1 LERLRRLPLLFSL
14 RTTSL
19 RSVFALIC
27 LASSVCWLG
36 GVFESA
42 APALAADPAKAE
54 PPIQTYE
61 HLTPPQL
68 GALYPDQVVPFVKK
82 YCVDCHAGKEAE
94 AELDLTKYKS
104 VQDLAKDRRAW
115 RLVSQK
121 IRSREMPPDDYDQ
134 RPADHEAESI
144 ANWIDVTMK
153 AAICRGTIDPGRVTI
168 HRLNRAEYNNTI
180 RDLVGVDF
188 QPADDFP
195 SDDVGYGFDNIG
207 DVLAL
212 PPILLE
218 KYLAAAEKIM
228 DRALVVDDP
237 AKTATTRLEGKK
249 LQPDKIGLGPDGE
262 KVLASNGEVFAEFDF
277 PREGTYQIRVQAYGD
292 QAGPDPARMTVLMD
306 SVPGQKPEELKTF
319 DVAND
324 RLNVRT
330 FTITKSFSPG
340 KRKIAAQFINDF
352 YEPQEK
358 DKKKGGDRNLGV
370 NAIEVRG
377 PLGIDD
383 SKLTESHKR
392 IMIATPPAA
401 WLDENPPRRRAGF
414 SGKESADRKKAEA
427 AATQRGEQRVAAAKK
442 ILANFATRAFRRP
455 VTDTELARLM
465 KLWEATCVADAQ
477 PFERGIQVAC
487 SAVLIS
493 PHFLFRIELD
503 PKPNDP
509 NYVYKL
515 NDHEVATRLS
525 YFLWSTMPD
534 DELRKLADS
543 GELLKGDNLVQ
554 QVRRM
559 MRDRHTQELVNNFG
573 GQWLQTRRL
582 EGLNFDQKVYRNFD
596 QALRESMDRETSLF
610 FATLMVEDRSIL
622 EFLDSDFT
630 FLNERLAKHYGIEGI
645 MGDYFRRV
653 DLSGSFDAVQRRG
666 GLLGMASIL
675 ALNSNPARTSPV
687 KRGKWIMENLL
698 GTPPPPPPP
707 MVPELDDDNADKK
720 GALSGTLKQRLE
732 KHRSNAVCASC
743 HKVMDN
749 LGFGLENF
757 DALGSWREKDGKE
770 TVDPTGIL
778 PNGSKFSGPNELK
791 EVLKSKKDLF
801 ARCLTEKM
809 LTYAL
814 GRGLEEYDEC
824 TVDKIVKQVQAQNY
838 KFSSLMIAIV
848 QSEPFLQKRG
858 AGVRP

>member
-1 LERLRRLPLLFSL
+1 MHVLRRLPIASASAL
-14 RTTSL
+14 RAIL
-19 RSVFALIC
+19 ALAC
-27 LASSVCWLG
+27 LALSLYWLG
-36 GVFESA
+36 GAFDTGT
-42 APALAADPAKAE
+42 PAVAADPPKAANL
-54 PPIQTYE
+54 IATYD

-68 GALYPDQVVPFVKK
+68 GALYPEQIVPFVKK
-82 YCVDCHAGKEAE
+82 YCIDCHAGKDAE
-94 AELDLTKYKS
+94 SELDLTKYKS

-121 IRSREMPPDDYDQ
+121 IRSREMPPDDYDK

-144 ANWIDVTMK
+144 SNWIDTTMK

-228 DRALVVDDP
+228 DRAIVVDDP
-237 AKTATTRLEGKK
+237 VKTYTNRLDYKK
-249 LQPDKIGLGPDGE
+249 LQPDKVGPGADGE
-262 KVLASNGEVFAEFDF
+262 SKLLVSDGEVFGEFNF
-277 PREGTYQIRVQAYGD
+277 PREGMYQIRVQAYGE
-292 QAGPDPARMTVLMD
+292 QAGPDPARMTVLAD
-306 SVPGQKPEELKTF
+306 KDELKTF

-324 RLNVRT
+324 RFTMRT
-330 FTITKSFSPG
+330 FTVTKSFPAG
-340 KRKIAAQFINDF
+340 NRKIAARFINDF
-352 YEPQEK
+352 YEPKEK
-358 DKKKGGDRNLGV
+358 DAKKGGDRNLGV
-370 NAIEVRG
+370 TSIEVRG
-377 PLGIDD
+377 PLGVDAE
-383 SKLTESHKR
+383 KLPESHKR

-401 WLDENPPRRRAGF
+401 WLDENPARKKPGFFGRESDERR
-414 SGKESADRKKAEA
+414 KAEA
-427 AATQRGEQRVAAAKK
+427 AATQRAEQRVSAAKK
-442 ILANFATRAFRRP
+442 IIANFATRAFRRP

-465 KLWEATCVADAQ
+465 KLWEVTSVADAQ

-503 PKPNDP
+503 PKPNDA
-509 NYVYKL
+509 NFVYKL

-543 GELLKGDNLVQ
+543 GELLNGGNLVL

-559 MRDRHTQELVNNFG
+559 MRDRNTQALVTNFG

-582 EGLNFDQKVYRNFD
+582 EGLNFDTKVYRNFD
-596 QALRESMDRETSLF
+596 EPLRTAMDQETSLF
-610 FATLMVEDRSIL
+610 FATLLVEDRSIL

-645 MGDYFRRV
+645 AGDYFRRV
-653 DLSGSFDAVQRRG
+653 DLSGNFAAVQRRG

-720 GALSGTLKQRLE
+720 DGLTGTLKQRLE
-732 KHRSNAVCASC
+732 KHRSSAVCASC

-757 DALGSWREKDGKE
+757 DALGGWREKDGKE
-770 TVDPTGIL
+770 AVDPTGVL

-791 EVLKSKKDLF
+791 EVLKTKKDLF
-801 ARCLTEKM
+801 TRCLTEKM

-824 TVDKIVKQVQAQNY
+824 TVDRIVKTVAAQNY

>member
-1 LERLRRLPLLFSL
+1 MAV
-14 RTTSL
+14 T
-19 RSVFALIC
+19 C
-27 LASSVCWLG
+27 LAVGLCWLG
-36 GVFESA
+36 GVFEN
-42 APALAADPAKAE
+42 APALAANPAPKAANQ
-54 PPIQTYE
+54 IATYD

-68 GALYPDQVVPFVKK
+68 GMLYPEQVVPFVKK
-82 YCVDCHAGKEAE
+82 YCIDCHAGKEAE

-104 VQDLAKDRRAW
+104 VQDLVKDRRVW

-121 IRSREMPPDDYDQ
+121 VRSREMPPDDYDK

-144 ANWIDVTMK
+144 ANWIDTTMK
-153 AAICRGTIDPGRVTI
+153 AAICRGIIDPGRVTI

-188 QPADDFP
+188 HPADDFP

-218 KYLAAAEKIM
+218 KYLSAAEKIM
-228 DRALVVDDP
+228 DKALVIDDP
-237 AKTATTRLEGKK
+237 AKTYTNRLEAKK
-249 LQPDKIGLGPDGE
+249 LQPDKIGFGADGA
-262 KVLASNGEVFAEFDF
+262 KLLVDNNEVFGEFNF
-277 PREGTYQIRVQAYGD
+277 PREGTYQIRVQAYGE
-292 QAGPDPARMTVLMD
+292 QAGPDPARMTVLAD
-306 SVPGQKPEELKTF
+306 KDELKTF

-324 RLNVRT
+324 RFNTRT
-330 FTITKSFSPG
+330 FTVTKSFPAG
-340 KRKIAAQFINDF
+340 NRKIYARFINDF
-352 YEPQEK
+352 YEPKEK
-358 DKKKGGDRNLGV
+358 DSKKGGDRNLGV
-370 NAIEVRG
+370 AAIEVRG
-377 PLGIDD
+377 PLGLDPE
-383 SKLTESHKR
+383 KLPESHKR
-392 IMIATPPAA
+392 IMIATPPPA
-401 WLDENPPRRRAGF
+401 WLDENPARKKVPF
-414 SGKESADRKKAEA
+414 FGKASDERKKAEA
-427 AATQRGEQRVAAAKK
+427 AGAQRAEQRAIAAKK
-442 ILANFATRAFRRP
+442 IIANFATRAFRRP
-455 VTDTELARLM
+455 VTDAEVTRLM
-465 KLWEATCVADAQ
+465 KLWEVTVFADAQ

-487 SAVLIS
+487 AAVLIS

-503 PKPNDP
+503 PQPNDP
-509 NYVYKL
+509 NFVYKL

-543 GELLKGDNLVQ
+543 GELLKGDNLVK

-559 MRDRHTQELVNNFG
+559 MRDRHTQELVTNFG

-582 EGLNFDQKVYRNFD
+582 EGLNFDKKIYRNFD
-596 QALRESMDRETSLF
+596 EPLRAAMDQETSLF
-610 FATLMVEDRSIL
+610 FATLLVEDRSIL

-630 FLNERLAKHYGIEGI
+630 FLNERLARHYGIQGI
-645 MGDYFRRV
+645 TGDYFRRV
-653 DLSGSFDAVQRRG
+653 DLSGNFAEVQRRG

-687 KRGKWIMENLL
+687 KRGKWIMDNLL
-698 GTPPPPPPP
+698 GTPPPPAPP
-707 MVPELDDDNADKK
+707 MVPELEDDKADK
-720 GALSGTLKQRLE
+720 GELAGTLKQRLQ

-757 DALGSWREKDGKE
+757 DALGGWREKDGKE
-770 TVDPTGIL
+770 SVDPTGVL

-824 TVDKIVKQVQAQNY
+824 TVDKIVKTVAAQNY
-838 KFSSLMIAIV
+838 KFSALMIAIV

-858 AGVRP
+858 AGIRP

>member
-1 LERLRRLPLLFSL
+1 MCAACATRFLSPGAPSPGPLPLHLLPNPRDRSLNLSLRLPFASA
-14 RTTSL
+14 L
-19 RSVFALIC
+19 RSILAVAC
-27 LASSVCWLG
+27 LALGLCWLG
-36 GVFESA
+36 GAFDNASSA
-42 APALAADPAKAE
+42 VAADPPKAANQ
-54 PPIQTYE
+54 IQTYD
-61 HLTPPQL
+61 HLTAPQL
-68 GALYPDQVVPFVKK
+68 GALYPEQIVPFVKK
-82 YCVDCHAGKEAE
+82 YCIDCHAGKDAE

-121 IRSREMPPDDYDQ
+121 IRNHEMPPDDYDK
-134 RPADHEAESI
+134 RPADHELESI
-144 ANWIDVTMK
+144 SNWIDTTLK

-237 AKTATTRLEGKK
+237 AKTYTNRIDHKK
-249 LQPDKIGLGPDGE
+249 LQPDKVGPGADGE
-262 KVLASNGEVFAEFDF
+262 SKLLVSDGEVYGEFNF
-277 PREGTYQIRVQAYGD
+277 PREGTYQIRVQAYGE
-292 QAGPDPARMTVLMD
+292 QAGPDPARMTVLSD
-306 SVPGQKPEELKTF
+306 KDELKTF

-324 RLNVRT
+324 RFNMRT
-330 FTITKSFSPG
+330 FTITKLFPAG
-340 KRKIAAQFINDF
+340 NRKIAARFINDF
-352 YEPQEK
+352 YEPKEK
-358 DKKKGGDRNLGV
+358 DAKKGGDRNLGV
-370 NAIEVRG
+370 GWIEVRG
-377 PLGIDD
+377 PLGVDE
-383 SKLTESHKR
+383 SKLPESHKR

-401 WLDENPPRRRAGF
+401 WLDENPTRNKKPSF
-414 SGKESADRKKAEA
+414 FGKSSEDRKKAEA
-427 AATQRGEQRVAAAKK
+427 AAAGRAEQRVVAAKK
-442 ILANFATRAFRRP
+442 IIANFATRAFRRP
-455 VTDTELARLM
+455 VTDGELARLM

-503 PKPNDP
+503 PQPNDP
-509 NYVYKL
+509 NFVYKL

-525 YFLWSTMPD
+525 YFLWSTTPD
-534 DELRKLADS
+534 EELSNLANA
-543 GELLKGDNLVQ
+543 GELLKGDNLVK

-559 MRDRHTQELVNNFG
+559 MRDRHTQELVKNFG

-582 EGLNFDQKVYRNFD
+582 EGLNFDKKVYRNFD
-596 QALRESMDRETSLF
+596 EPLRSAMDQETSLF
-610 FATLMVEDRSIL
+610 FATLLVEDRSIL

-630 FLNERLAKHYGIEGI
+630 FLNERLARHYGIEGI
-645 MGDYFRRV
+645 TGDYFRRV
-653 DLSGSFDAVQRRG
+653 DLSGNIAAVQRRG
-666 GLLGMASIL
+666 GLLGMAAIL

-687 KRGKWIMENLL
+687 KRGKWIMDNLL
-698 GTPPPPPPP
+698 GTPPPPAPP
-707 MVPELDDDNADKK
+707 MVPELEDDKADK
-720 GALSGTLKQRLE
+720 GELSGTLKQRLQ

-757 DALGSWREKDGKE
+757 DALGGWREKDGKE
-770 TVDPTGIL
+770 AVDPTGVL
-778 PNGSKFSGPNELK
+778 PNGS
-791 EVLKSKKDLF
+791 
-801 ARCLTEKM
+801 
-809 LTYAL
+809 
-814 GRGLEEYDEC
+814 
-824 TVDKIVKQVQAQNY
+824 
-838 KFSSLMIAIV
+838 
-848 QSEPFLQKRG
+848 
-858 AGVRP
+858 

>member
-1 LERLRRLPLLFSL
+1 M
-14 RTTSL
+14 
-19 RSVFALIC
+19 AG
-27 LASSVCWLG
+27 LAVGLCWLG
-36 GVFESA
+36 GTFDSA
-42 APALAADPAKAE
+42 SPAVAADPPKAANQ
-54 PPIQTYE
+54 IQTFD
-61 HLTPPQL
+61 HLAAPQL

-82 YCVDCHAGKEAE
+82 YCIDCHAGKDAE
-94 AELDLTKYKS
+94 SELDLTKYKS
-104 VQDLAKDRRAW
+104 VQDLAKDRRVW

-121 IRSREMPPDDYDQ
+121 VRSREMPPDDHSAI
-134 RPADHEAESI
+134 PADHESESI
-144 ANWIDVTMK
+144 ANWIDTTLK

-228 DRALVVDDP
+228 DRAIVVDDP
-237 AKTATTRLEGKK
+237 AKTAATRIDYKK
-249 LQPDKIGLGPDGE
+249 LLPDKVDIGVSGESKLLVSDGE
-262 KVLASNGEVFAEFDF
+262 VYGEFNF
-277 PREGTYQIRVQAYGD
+277 PREGMYQIRVQAYGE
-292 QAGPDPARMTVLMD
+292 QAGPDPARMTVLAD
-306 SVPGQKPEELKTF
+306 KDELKTF

-324 RLNVRT
+324 RFNMRT
-330 FTITKSFSPG
+330 FTITKSFPAG
-340 KRKIAAQFINDF
+340 NRKIAARFINDF
-352 YEPQEK
+352 YEPKEK
-358 DKKKGGDRNLGV
+358 DAKKGGDRNLGV
-370 NAIEVRG
+370 SWIEVRG
-377 PLGIDD
+377 PLGVDVE
-383 SKLTESHKR
+383 KLPESHKR
-392 IMIATPPAA
+392 LMIATPPAA
-401 WLDENPPRRRAGF
+401 WLDENPFRKKPGF
-414 SGKESADRKKAEA
+414 FTRESTERKKAEA
-427 AATQRGEQRVAAAKK
+427 EAAARADQRVVAAKK
-442 ILANFATRAFRRP
+442 IIANFATRAFRRP
-455 VTDTELARLM
+455 VTDGEVARLM
-465 KLWEATCVADAQ
+465 KLWEATVVGDKQ

-503 PKPNDP
+503 PQPNDP
-509 NYVYKL
+509 NFVYKL

-534 DELRKLADS
+534 DELRKLADR
-543 GELLKGDNLVQ
+543 GELLKEGNLVL

-559 MRDRHTQELVNNFG
+559 MRDRKTQALVENFG

-582 EGLNFDQKVYRNFD
+582 EGLNFDKKVYRQFD
-596 QALRESMDRETSLF
+596 EALRTSMDQETTLF
-610 FATLMVEDRSIL
+610 FATLLVEDRSIL
-622 EFLDSDFT
+622 EFIDSDFT

-645 MGDYFRRV
+645 TGEYFRRV
-653 DLSGSFDAVQRRG
+653 DLSGNFPAVARRG

-698 GTPPPPPPP
+698 GTPPPPPPM
-707 MVPELDDDNADKK
+707 MVPELEDDKADK
-720 GALSGTLKQRLE
+720 GELSGTLKQRLE

-770 TVDPTGIL
+770 AVDPTGIL
-778 PNGSKFSGPNELK
+778 PNGSKFNGPNELK
-791 EVLKSKKDLF
+791 EVLKTKKDLF
-801 ARCLTEKM
+801 TRCLTEKM

-824 TVDKIVKQVQAQNY
+824 TVDRIVKTVAAQNY
-838 KFSSLMIAIV
+838 KFSALMIAIV

>member
-1 LERLRRLPLLFSL
+1 MALGCLLLSL
-14 RTTSL
+14 
-19 RSVFALIC
+19 
-27 LASSVCWLG
+27 CWLG
-36 GVFESA
+36 GAFDN
-42 APALAADPAKAE
+42 APAVAADPPQAAHQ
-54 PPIQTYE
+54 IATYD

-68 GALYPDQVVPFVKK
+68 GALYPEQVVPFVKK
-82 YCVDCHAGKEAE
+82 YCIDCHAGKNAE

-144 ANWIDVTMK
+144 SNWIDTTLK

-218 KYLAAAEKIM
+218 KYLTAAEKIM

-237 AKTATTRLEGKK
+237 AKTYTNRIDSKK
-249 LQPDKIGLGPDGE
+249 LQPDKVGPGADGE
-262 KVLASNGEVFAEFDF
+262 SKLLVTDGEVFAEFNF
-277 PREGTYQIRVQAYGD
+277 PREGMYQIRVQAYGE
-292 QAGPDPARMTVLMD
+292 QAGPDPARMTVLD
-306 SVPGQKPEELKTF
+306 GKDELQTF

-324 RLNVRT
+324 RFNMRT
-330 FTITKSFSPG
+330 FTVTKSFPAG
-340 KRKIAAQFINDF
+340 NRKIAARFINDF
-352 YEPQEK
+352 YEPKEK
-358 DKKKGGDRNLGV
+358 DAKKGGDRNLGV
-370 NAIEVRG
+370 SWIEVRG
-377 PLGIDD
+377 PLGLDTE
-383 SKLTESHKR
+383 KLPESHKR
-392 IMIATPPAA
+392 LMIATPPAA
-401 WLDENPPRRRAGF
+401 WLDENPARRRSGF
-414 SGKESADRKKAEA
+414 FGRGTEERKKAEA
-427 AATQRGEQRVAAAKK
+427 AAAQRAEQRVVAAKK
-442 ILANFATRAFRRP
+442 IIANFATRAFRRP
-455 VTDTELARLM
+455 VTDAELARLM
-465 KLWEATCVADAQ
+465 KLWEATSVADAQ

-487 SAVLIS
+487 AAVLIS

-509 NYVYKL
+509 YFVYQL

-534 DELRKLADS
+534 EELRKLADS
-543 GELLKGDNLVQ
+543 GNLFKEDNLVK

-559 MRDRHTQELVNNFG
+559 MRDRKTQELVNNFG

-596 QALRESMDRETSLF
+596 AALRSAMDQETSLF
-610 FATLMVEDRSIL
+610 FATLLVEDRSIL

-653 DLSGSFDAVQRRG
+653 DLSGNFAEVQRRG

-720 GALSGTLKQRLE
+720 GGLSGTLKQRLE

-770 TVDPTGIL
+770 AVDPTGVL
-778 PNGSKFSGPNELK
+778 PDGSKFNGPNELK

-801 ARCLTEKM
+801 TRCLTEKM

-824 TVDKIVKQVQAQNY
+824 TVDRIVKTVAAQNY
-838 KFSSLMIAIV
+838 KFSALLIAIV

-858 AGVRP
+858 AGIRP

>member
-1 LERLRRLPLLFSL
+1 MPFARVLA
-14 RTTSL
+14 L
-19 RSVFALIC
+19 RSLLTVSCVAVGF
-27 LASSVCWLG
+27 CWLG
-36 GVFESA
+36 GSFDSA
-42 APALAADPAKAE
+42 APALAADPPKAAN
-54 PPIQTYE
+54 PIQTYD
-61 HLTPPQL
+61 HLAAPQL
-68 GALYPDQVVPFVKK
+68 GALYPEQVVPFVKK
-82 YCVDCHAGKEAE
+82 YCIDCHAGKEAE

-121 IRSREMPPDDYDQ
+121 IRSREMPPDDYDK

-144 ANWIDVTMK
+144 ANWIDTTMK

-228 DRALVVDDP
+228 DKALVVDDP
-237 AKTATTRLEGKK
+237 AKTFTNRLEAKK
-249 LQPDKIGLGPDGE
+249 LQPDTVGFGPDGA
-262 KVLASNGEVFAEFDF
+262 KLLVSDGDVFADFNF
-277 PREGTYQIRVQAYGD
+277 PREGMYQIRVQAYGD
-292 QAGPDPARMTVLMD
+292 QAGPDPARMTVLAD
-306 SVPGQKPEELKTF
+306 KDELKTF

-324 RLNVRT
+324 RFNMRT
-330 FTITKSFSPG
+330 FTVTKSFTSG
-340 KRKIAAQFINDF
+340 NRKLTARFINDF
-352 YEPQEK
+352 YEPKEK
-358 DKKKGGDRNLGV
+358 DAKKGGDRNLGV
-370 NAIEVRG
+370 NSIEVRG
-377 PLGIDD
+377 PLGLDD
-383 SKLTESHKR
+383 SKLPESHKR
-392 IMIATPPAA
+392 VMIATPPAA
-401 WLDENPPRRRAGF
+401 WLDENPARKKPGF
-414 SGKESADRKKAEA
+414 FGRESDERKKAEA
-427 AATQRGEQRVAAAKK
+427 AAQQRAEQRVVAAKK
-442 ILANFATRAFRRP
+442 ILGNFATRAFRRP

-465 KLWEATCVADAQ
+465 KLWEATCVADKQ

-509 NYVYKL
+509 NFVYKL

-534 DELRKLADS
+534 AELIKLADS
-543 GELLKGDNLVQ
+543 GELLKGDNLVK

-559 MRDRHTQELVNNFG
+559 MRDRHTQELVTNFG

-582 EGLNFDQKVYRNFD
+582 EGLNFDKKVYTKFD
-596 QALRESMDRETSLF
+596 EPLRESMDKETSLF
-610 FATLMVEDRSIL
+610 FATLLVEDRSIL

-645 MGDYFRRV
+645 TGEYFRRV
-653 DLSGSFDAVQRRG
+653 DLSGNFAEVQRRG

-720 GALSGTLKQRLE
+720 NALSGTLKQRLE

-770 TVDPTGIL
+770 TVDPTGVL

-801 ARCLTEKM
+801 TRCLTEKM

-824 TVDKIVKQVQAQNY
+824 TVDKIVKQVAAQNY

>member
-1 LERLRRLPLLFSL
+1 M
-14 RTTSL
+14 
-19 RSVFALIC
+19 
-27 LASSVCWLG
+27 LAVAGLAWGLCWLG
-36 GVFESA
+36 GVWDNV
-42 APALAADPAKAE
+42 APAVAADPPKAANQ
-54 PPIQTYE
+54 IQTYD
-61 HLTPPQL
+61 HLSAPQL
-68 GALYPDQVVPFVKK
+68 GALYPEQVVPFVKK
-82 YCVDCHAGKEAE
+82 YCIDCHSGKDAE
-94 AELDLTKYKS
+94 SELDLTKYKS
-104 VQDLAKDRRAW
+104 VQDLAKDRRVW

-121 IRSREMPPDDYDQ
+121 VRNREMPPDDHSAI
-134 RPADHEAESI
+134 PADHESESI
-144 ANWIDVTMK
+144 ANWIDTTLK

-188 QPADDFP
+188 HPADDFP

-228 DRALVVDDP
+228 DRAIVVDDP
-237 AKTATTRLEGKK
+237 AKTYTNRIDYKK
-249 LQPDKIGLGPDGE
+249 LLPEKVGLGADGE
-262 KVLASNGEVFAEFDF
+262 SKLLVSEGEVFGIFNF
-277 PREGTYQIRVQAYGD
+277 PRDGMYQIRVQAYGE
-292 QAGPDPARMTVLMD
+292 QAGPDPARMTIISD
-306 SVPGQKPEELKTF
+306 SVANQEPEELKTF

-324 RLNVRT
+324 RFNMRT
-330 FTITKSFSPG
+330 FTVTKSFTAG
-340 KRKIAAQFINDF
+340 NRQIAARFINDF
-352 YEPQEK
+352 YDPKEK
-358 DKKKGGDRNLGV
+358 DAKKGGDRNLGV
-370 NAIEVRG
+370 AWIEVRG
-377 PLGIDD
+377 PLGVDPE
-383 SKLTESHKR
+383 KLPESHKR

-401 WLDENPPRRRAGF
+401 WLDENPARKRPGFFGRESDERR
-414 SGKESADRKKAEA
+414 KAEA
-427 AATQRGEQRVAAAKK
+427 AAAQRAEQRVLAAKK
-442 ILANFATRAFRRP
+442 IIANFATRAFRRP
-455 VTDTELARLM
+455 VTDGELARLM
-465 KLWEATCVADAQ
+465 KLWEATVADKQ

-503 PKPNDP
+503 PKPNDA
-509 NYVYKL
+509 NFVYKL

-534 DELRKLADS
+534 EELSKLANA
-543 GELLKGDNLVQ
+543 GELLKEDNLVK

-559 MRDRHTQELVNNFG
+559 MRDRRTQALVENFG

-582 EGLNFDQKVYRNFD
+582 EGLNFDKKVYRNFD
-596 QALRESMDRETSLF
+596 EPLRAAMDQETSLF
-610 FATLMVEDRSIL
+610 FATLLVEDRSIL

-630 FLNERLAKHYGIEGI
+630 FLNERLAKHYGIDGI

-653 DLSGSFDAVQRRG
+653 DLSGNFAEVQRRG

-698 GTPPPPPPP
+698 GTPPPPPPM
-707 MVPELDDDNADKK
+707 MVPELEDDKADK
-720 GALSGTLKQRLE
+720 GELTGTLKQRLE

-757 DALGSWREKDGKE
+757 DALGGWREKDGKE
-770 TVDPTGIL
+770 AVDPTGVL

-791 EVLKSKKDLF
+791 EVLKTKKDLF
-801 ARCLTEKM
+801 TRCITEKM

-824 TVDKIVKQVQAQNY
+824 TVDRIVKTVAAQNY
-838 KFSSLMIAIV
+838 KFSALMIAIV
-848 QSEPFLQKRG
+848 KSEPFLQKRG
-858 AGVRP
+858 AGIRP